1 MRKSILTLGLGLLTA
16 LTAMAQY
23 RCGTD
28 LMNNRERSR
37 NPFLVQAQDNY
48 DRLMREEMIEWR
60 NTRDGETEAVLVI
73 PMVFHILHLDGSE
86 NISDQQIFDQMEIL
100 NRDYNKLNADTIV
113 VVNGFD
119 TIVANVKLEFRL
131 ATKDFLGNCTNGIE
145 RIRTIETYVGDNGS
159 KLNQW
164 PRERYVNIWTVA
176 NMENGVAGYSQYPS
190 SVIDGQSALA
200 DGVIIRHNYIG
211 SIGTGSDFASRA
223 LTHEIGHYLDLA
235 HPWGSTNDPE
245 VECGDDGVL
254 DTPVTEG
261 HDDCQDLKDFSCSS
275 TALTNAMYDFDGIM
289 GGVGGTTDPT
299 TPPMLLLGEENFSRL
314 QFTQFQASGV
324 SINPNMD
331 GAFAFT
337 GWGDGAVQGSTSYA
351 DMTGTINT
359 SKYYEFTITPRP
371 GSAMT
376 LTELRFKASRAGNG
390 PRAFAVRSSINN
402 FANNISAAVAPANAN
417 LVVVSNPNPANT
429 FFFAAD
435 TAVAVNG
442 AKVTL
447 GGASYTA
454 MIQPVTF
461 RIYAFNAED
470 AAGAFSVDNVEL
482 VGTYGVVENV
492 QNFMDYSYCS
502 HMFTNGQ
509 KERMRLALNA
519 GLSGRSNLWTDSNRA
534 LTGTDDNPLSCAP
547 VANFYPASKF
557 ACVNDD
563 IEFVDNSTN
572 GVVESYSWTFQ
583 DGQPATSTSA
593 NPSVAFTSEGR
604 KTVTLTVTNAQ
615 GSTTKSIDQCVVI
628 APSWTETGGPLFQDG
643 FDEYFRFLNFY
654 VPGNFDSNV
663 SVWSRTTEAGF
674 SNNTSAYLNAFEM
687 SATNIDEGGYDID
700 ELVTPSCNLDLVG
713 GAAVSFKYAYATQST
728 DLAGIT
734 DRFEVF
740 ISNDCGQN
748 WSSTPRVSLEGIDL
762 VTAGS
767 VSIPFFPSSSSD
779 WREESFTI
787 PNTYLSE
794 GFRMKFIFRAGE
806 YPNNLF
812 IDDINMT
819 GTVGL
824 NEQDAD
830 FFGAMVYPNPADES
844 TVLTYLDR
852 GAENL
857 NITLTDLSGRV
868 IASWQ
873 PRAAAP
879 GAQRITIDTNDLATG
894 AYLISLNSN
903 GHSRSLKLMID

>member
-1 MRKSILTLGLGLLTA
+1 MRKSLLTLGLGLLTT

-48 DRLMREEMIEWR
+48 ERLMREEMIEWR
-60 NTRDGETEAVLVI
+60 TNRDGEPEAVLVI
-73 PMVFHILHLDGSE
+73 PMVFHILHLDGPE
-86 NISDQQIFDQMEIL
+86 NISDEQIYDQMEIL

-113 VVNGFD
+113 VVSGFD

-145 RIRTIETYVGDNGS
+145 RIRSIETLVGDNGS

-164 PRERYVNIWTVA
+164 PRERYLNVWTVA

-223 LTHEIGHYLDLA
+223 LTHEVGHYLDLA
-235 HPWGSTNDPE
+235 HPWGSTNDPG
-245 VECGDDGVL
+245 VECGDDGVS

-261 HDDCQDLKDFSCSS
+261 SDNCNDLRDFTCSS
-275 TALTNAMYDFDGIM
+275 TAISNAIYTFNGIT
-289 GGVGGTTDPT
+289 GGIGGTTDPT
-299 TPPMLLLGEENFSRL
+299 TPPMLLLGEEDFTRL

-331 GAFAFT
+331 GVFAFT
-337 GWGDGAVQGSTSYA
+337 GWGEGGVAGSTAYS
-351 DMTGTINT
+351 DMTGSINT
-359 SKYYEFTITPRP
+359 SKYYEFTVTPRP
-371 GSAMT
+371 GSAMS
-376 LTELRFKASRAGNG
+376 LTELKFRAGRAASG
-390 PRAFAVRSSINN
+390 PRAFAVRTSMNN
-402 FANNISAAVAPANAN
+402 YANNVAASVAPANAN
-417 LVVVSNPNPANT
+417 LVVLNNPNPANT
-429 FFFAAD
+429 FFFASD

-447 GGASYTA
+447 GGGFTSLTG
-454 MIQPVTF
+454 PVTF

-470 AAGAFSVDNVEL
+470 AAGAFSIDNVEL
-482 VGTYGVVENV
+482 VGTYGVIENI

-509 KERMRLALNA
+509 KERMRLALSSSI
-519 GLSGRSNLWTDSNRA
+519 SGRSTLWTDSNRA
-534 LTGTDDNPLSCAP
+534 LTGTDDNALVCAP
-547 VANFYPASKF
+547 TADFYPATKF
-557 ACVNDD
+557 ACVDED
-563 IEFVDNSTN
+563 IEFVDNTTN
-572 GVVESYSWTFQ
+572 GVVETYAWTFQ
-583 DGQPATSTSA
+583 DGNPSTSTQP
-593 NPSVAFTSEGR
+593 NPSVSFSSAGR
-604 KTVTLTVTNAQ
+604 KSVTLTVTNAM
-615 GSTTKSIDQCVVI
+615 GSTTKTIDQCVVI
-628 APSWTETGGPLFQDG
+628 APVWTETGGPLFQDN
-643 FDEYFRFLNFY
+643 FDSAVNFHNHY
-654 VPGNFDSNV
+654 VPGNYDGNISIWNQ
-663 SVWSRTTEAGF
+663 TNMAGF
-674 SNNTSAYLNAFEM
+674 SNGTSAYLNAYDM
-687 SATNIDEGGYDID
+687 SASNIDEGGYDID
-700 ELVTPSCNLDLVG
+700 ELVTPSCNLDLVS

-728 DLAGIT
+728 DLAGIA
-734 DRFEVF
+734 DVFEVF
-740 ISNDCGQN
+740 ISNDCGQS
-748 WSSTPRVSLEGIDL
+748 WSSVPRVSLEGLDL

-767 VSIPFFPSSSSD
+767 VSIPFFPSSSAD

-787 PNTYLSE
+787 PNTYLTE

-830 FFGAMVYPNPADES
+830 FFGAMVYPNPANEN
-844 TVLTYLDR
+844 TVLTYVDR
-852 GAENL
+852 GSENL
-857 NITLTDLSGRV
+857 QINLTDLSGRV
-868 IASWQ
+868 INTWT
-873 PRAAAP
+873 PRSSAP
-879 GAQRITIDTNDLATG
+879 GAQRIEIDTRNLATG
-894 AYLISLNSN
+894 AYLISLHSN
-903 GHSRSLKLMID
+903 GHSRTLKLMVD

>member
-1 MRKSILTLGLGLLTA
+1 MRKSLLTLGLGLLTT

-48 DRLMREEMIEWR
+48 ERLMREEMIEWR
-60 NTRDGETEAVLVI
+60 NNRDGEPEAVLVI
-73 PMVFHILHLDGSE
+73 PMVFHILHLDGPE
-86 NISDQQIFDQMEIL
+86 NISDEQIYDQIEIL

-113 VVNGFD
+113 VVSGFD

-164 PRERYVNIWTVA
+164 PRERYVNVWTVA

-223 LTHEIGHYLDLA
+223 LTHEIGHFLDLA
-235 HPWGSTNDPE
+235 HPWGSTNEPE
-245 VECGDDGVL
+245 VECGDDGVA

-261 HDDCQDLKDFSCSS
+261 HDDCNDLRDFSCSS
-275 TALTNAMYDFDGIM
+275 TAMTNAIYDFNGVF
-289 GGVGGTTDPT
+289 GGTGGTTDPT
-299 TPPMLLLGEENFSRL
+299 TPPMLLLGEEDFTRL

-324 SINPNMD
+324 AINPNMD
-331 GAFAFT
+331 GEFAFT
-337 GWGDGAVQGSTSYA
+337 GWGEGAVQGATSYSE
-351 DMTGTINT
+351 MSGSINT
-359 SKYYEFTITPRP
+359 AKYYEFTVTPRP

-376 LTELRFKASRAGNG
+376 LTELKFRAGRAASG
-390 PRAFAVRSSINN
+390 PRAFAVRSSLNN
-402 FANNISAAVAPANAN
+402 FANNIVASVAPANPN
-417 LVVVSNPNPANT
+417 LVILTNPNPTNT

-435 TAVAVNG
+435 TAIAVNG

-447 GGASYTA
+447 GGTTFSALTS
-454 MIQPVTF
+454 PVTF

-470 AAGAFSVDNVEL
+470 AAGAFSIDNVEL
-482 VGTYGVVENV
+482 VGTYGVIENV

-519 GLSGRSNLWTDSNRA
+519 GISGRSNLWTDANRA
-534 LTGTDDNPLSCAP
+534 LTGTDDNPLVCAP
-547 VANFYPASKF
+547 VADFYPATKF
-557 ACVNDD
+557 ACVDED

-572 GVVESYSWTFQ
+572 GVVDSYSWTFQ
-583 DGQPATSTSA
+583 DGNPATSTDR
-593 NPSVAFTSEGR
+593 NPSVSFNSEGR
-604 KTVTLTVTNAQ
+604 KTVTLTVTNAM
-615 GSTTKSIDQCVVI
+615 GSTTKTMEQCVVI
-628 APSWTETGGPLFQDG
+628 APVWTETGGPLFQD
-643 FDEYFRFLNFY
+643 
-654 VPGNFDSNV
+654 NFDSAVNFHNHYV
-663 SVWSRTTEAGF
+663 PANYDSNISVWNQTNMAGF
-674 SNNTSAYLNAFEM
+674 SNNTSAYLNAYAM
-687 SATNIDEGGYDID
+687 SASNIDEGGYDID
-700 ELVTPSCNLDLVG
+700 ELVTPSCNLDLVA

-734 DRFEVF
+734 DVFEVY
-740 ISNDCGQN
+740 ISNDCGQT
-748 WSSTPRVSLEGIDL
+748 WSSLPRISLEGLDL

-767 VSIPFFPSSSSD
+767 VSIPFFPSSSAD

-787 PNTYLSE
+787 PNTYLTE
-794 GFRMKFIFRAGE
+794 GFRMKFYFRAGE
-806 YPNNLF
+806 FPNNLF

-830 FFGAMVYPNPADES
+830 FFGAMVYPNPANES
-844 TVLTYLDR
+844 TVLTYVDR
-852 GAENL
+852 GAANL
-857 NITLTDLSGRV
+857 NITLTDLSGRA
-868 IASWQ
+868 IETWT
-873 PRAAAP
+873 PRASAP
-879 GAQRITIDTNDLATG
+879 GAQRIEIDTRDLATG
-894 AYLISLNSN
+894 AYLISLHSN
-903 GHSRSLKLMID
+903 GHSRTLKLMVD

>member
-1 MRKSILTLGLGLLTA
+1 MRKSLLTLGLGLVTT

-28 LMNNRERSR
+28 LMNNRERAR

-60 NTRDGETEAVLVI
+60 NTRDGEAEAVLVI
-73 PMVFHILHLDGSE
+73 PVVFHVLHMEGPE
-86 NISDQQIFDQMEIL
+86 NISDAQILDQMEIL
-100 NRDYNKLNADTIV
+100 NRDYNKLNSDTIV

-145 RIRTIETYVGDNGS
+145 RIRSIETFVGDNGS

-164 PRERYVNIWTVA
+164 PRERYLNVWTVA

-200 DGVIIRHNYIG
+200 DGIIIRHNYIG

-223 LTHEIGHYLDLA
+223 LTHEVGHYLDLA

-245 VECGDDGVL
+245 VECGDDGVS

-261 HDDCQDLKDFSCSS
+261 HDDCNDLKDFSCSS
-275 TALTNAMYDFDGIM
+275 TAISNPIYNFNDVV
-289 GGVGGTTDPT
+289 GGFGGTTDPT
-299 TPPMLLLGEENFSRL
+299 DPVALLIGEESFTRL
-314 QFTQFQASGV
+314 QLTRFKAEGV
-324 SINPNMD
+324 SINPNLD
-331 GAFAFT
+331 AQFSFT
-337 GWGDGAVQGSTSYA
+337 GWDEGALSGATSYA
-351 DMTGTINT
+351 DMTGAINT
-359 SKYYEFTITPRP
+359 SKYYEFTVTPRP

-376 LTELRFKASRAGNG
+376 LTEMRFKAARSANG
-390 PRAFAVRSSINN
+390 PRAFAVRSSMNN
-402 FANNISAAVAPANAN
+402 FGNNVAVSVAPANAN
-417 LVVVSNPNPANT
+417 LVVLSNPNPANT
-429 FFFAAD
+429 FFFAND
-435 TAVAVNG
+435 TAIAVNG

-454 MIQPVTF
+454 LTAPVTF

-470 AAGAFSVDNVEL
+470 LAGAFSIDDVEL
-482 VGTYGVVENV
+482 VGTFGVVENV

-519 GLSGRSNLWTDSNRA
+519 AISGRSTLWTEANRA
-534 LTGTDDNPLSCAP
+534 LTGTADSPLTCAP
-547 VANFYPASKF
+547 VADFYPATKF
-557 ACVNDD
+557 ACLNEEIDF
-563 IEFVDNSTN
+563 IDNSTN
-572 GVVESYSWTFQ
+572 GEVETYAWTFQ
-583 DGQPATSTSA
+583 DGNPATSSAA
-593 NPSVAFTSEGR
+593 NPSVEFTSEGR

-615 GSTTKSIDQCVVI
+615 GSTTKTIEQCVVI
-628 APSWTETGGPLFQDG
+628 APSWTETGGPLFSDG
-643 FDEYFRFLNFY
+643 FDDYWGFVNFY

-663 SVWSRTTEAGF
+663 SVWDRTTQAGF
-674 SNNTSAYLNAFEM
+674 SNNNCAYLNAYDM

-700 ELVTPSCNLDLVG
+700 ELVTPSCNLDLVS

-728 DLAGIT
+728 DLAGIS
-734 DRFEVF
+734 DVFEVF
-740 ISNDCGQN
+740 ISNDCGQT
-748 WSSTPRVSLEGIDL
+748 WSTIPRVSLSGLDL

-767 VSIPFFPSSSSD
+767 VSIPFFPSNANQ

-787 PNTYLSE
+787 PNTYLTE
-794 GFRMKFIFRAGE
+794 GFRMKFAFRAGE
-806 YPNNLF
+806 FPNNLF

-830 FFGAMVYPNPADES
+830 FFGAMVYPNPADDN
-844 TVLTYLDR
+844 TVLTYVDR

-857 NITLTDLSGRV
+857 NIALTDLSGRV
-868 IASWQ
+868 ISSWK
-873 PRAAAP
+873 PRASAP
-879 GAQRITIDTNDLATG
+879 GAQRINIDTRDLATG
-894 AYLISLNSN
+894 AYLISLHSD
-903 GHSRSLKLMID
+903 GHSRTLKLMVD